1 MERRCR
7 GSRRRFFSQDLVH
20 FCCPSF
26 IAAFGPIAM
35 MTEMNFPPSVDEIL
49 EEFSE
54 MEDWEER
61 YEYLIELGRELPSLE
76 AALMCDANLV
86 HGCMSTVWLVIETME
101 RDALR
106 VRADSDSLIVKGL
119 IVVLL
124 SAYDQKSS
132 QDMLEVDAES
142 LFEKLGLSQHL
153 SANRRNGLFSM
164 VQRVRALA
172 VQHAAANETR
182 SQ

>member
-1 MERRCR
+1 
-7 GSRRRFFSQDLVH
+7 
-20 FCCPSF
+20 
-26 IAAFGPIAM
+26 M
-35 MTEMNFPPSVDEIL
+35 MTKMSFPPSVDEIL

-61 YEYLIELGRELPSLE
+61 YEYLIELGRELPRLE
-76 AALMCDANLV
+76 AGLMCEANLV
-86 HGCMSTVWLVIETME
+86 HGCKSTVLLVIETVDRGTLE
-101 RDALR
+101 

-153 SANRRNGLFSM
+153 SANRRNGLFSK

-172 VQHAAANETR
+172 VQHAASNETK

>member
-1 MERRCR
+1 M
-7 GSRRRFFSQDLVH
+7 
-20 FCCPSF
+20 
-26 IAAFGPIAM
+26 
-35 MTEMNFPPSVDEIL
+35 
-49 EEFSE
+49 
-54 MEDWEER
+54 
-61 YEYLIELGRELPSLE
+61 
-76 AALMCDANLV
+76 
-86 HGCMSTVWLVIETME
+86 
-101 RDALR
+101 
-106 VRADSDSLIVKGL
+106 RADSDSLIVKGL

-172 VQHAAANETR
+172 VQHAASNETK